1 MNFRQSDSKARPR
14 WKPLLRGLRMGIL
27 ALSIA
32 GLVGASQDQKSA
44 GPPKPADPQ
53 AAATSEAAAPSSA
66 PAAYVGSE
74 TCQACHEDIFK
85 SFERNRHHAVEAGSS
100 KWNGKACESCHGPG
114 GKHAESASAE
124 DIQNPAKM
132 RPMES
137 ERTCLS
143 CHKKTFGHSGRIQGG
158 HGRNQVACVASH
170 SMHKPGGEAITTG
183 RNNAINSLCAGCHTQ
198 TWAEFQEPHQHFLP

>member
-74 TCQACHEDIFK
+74 
-85 SFERNRHHAVEAGSS
+85 
-100 KWNGKACESCHGPG
+100 
-114 GKHAESASAE
+114 
-124 DIQNPAKM
+124 
-132 RPMES
+132 
-137 ERTCLS
+137 RTCLS
-143 CHKKTFGHSGRIQGG
+143 CHKNTFAHSGRIQGG
-158 HGRNQVACVASH
+158 HGRNQVACVACH

-198 TWAEFQEPHQHFLP
+198 TWAEFQKPHKHFLPAGAMSCVDCHNPHGSVRPRMI